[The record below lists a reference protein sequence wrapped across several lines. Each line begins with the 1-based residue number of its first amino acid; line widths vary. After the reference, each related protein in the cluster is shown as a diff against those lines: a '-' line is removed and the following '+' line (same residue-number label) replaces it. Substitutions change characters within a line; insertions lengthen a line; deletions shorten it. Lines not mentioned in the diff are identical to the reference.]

1 MSPFLSED
9 KSRTS
14 RTSSLAGFIFL
25 SCALGDTR
33 SVEIQCE
40 AIVETLFITL
50 YGALFVKTLGVNLFL
65 ALGLEIIVQLFL
77 NWNDFVLLT
86 LW

>member
-9 KSRTS
+9 KSRIS
-14 RTSSLAGFIFL
+14 RTSSLVGFISL

-33 SVEIQCE
+33 SLEIQCE
-40 AIVETLFITL
+40 DIVETLFITL
-50 YGALFVKTLGVNLFL
+50 YSALFVKTLGVNLFL
-65 ALGLEIIVQLFL
+65 ALGLEIIVQLFP
-77 NWNDFVLLT
+77 NWYDFVLLT